1 MLCGLAPVCF
11 FIAQNSV
18 VMTFVAFSI
27 ASFSQIIS
35 AGSCSWLG
43 NNFWLD
49 CVFAG
54 VIVSQR
60 GLERGFGLVASGGAV
75 RLPTHILFGLWL
87 NECILSPRN
96 AMEAVISGV
105 NLGTTALLVFGF
117 SSYRRWSL
125 LSCLLC
131 VRGWIL
137 RSASLWVIG

>member
-1 MLCGLAPVCF
+1 VCF

-75 RLPTHILFGLWL
+75 RLPIHILFGLHCW
-87 NECILSPRN
+87 SSAYFR
-96 AMEAVISGV
+96 
-105 NLGTTALLVFGF
+105 TADCLFYLACFGSVVGF
-117 SSYRRWSL
+117 CTL
-125 LSCLLC
+125 
-131 VRGWIL
+131 L
-137 RSASLWVIG
+137 RSGLSARSCR